1 MLSDGEKRLVGI
13 CFPEQVHIF
22 ETVDKCTCVC
32 VCKYGYIIEWHIFQ
46 ETVIGI
52 VFLYFQRLIGAILL
66 CVIISAHQEIKK
78 HTSGLQIYLVLY
90 QMNCLER
97 G

>member
-1 MLSDGEKRLVGI
+1 MEKRLAGI

-66 CVIISAHQEIKK
+66 CVIISAHQEIKSILPACK
-78 HTSGLQIYLVLY
+78 STLFLSDELP
-90 QMNCLER
+90 
-97 G
+97 